1 MPTLNIN
8 GQRVTI
14 GDEFLSLS
22 PDQQNA
28 TVDEIAKTLGA
39 AQQPAQATA
48 AKPEPDQY
56 RAAAMADREKLS
68 KAGVNTDADLP
79 RIGMQGATFNTADE
93 ILAGLTTPLEMIG
106 QKTWNPVEGYRYAKA
121 KQDLALEEGR
131 KKAGLAGTAAEIAGG
146 VMSGSGLARGGA
158 TAARFLAPN
167 AGLGAR
173 SLAAAADAGVMGA
186 VAGGAEGNSLGER
199 ATNAATGGAFGAA
212 VGGAMPGLIKLGG
225 AVLSP
230 LTSNVNA
237 RVNPQKYARSQ
248 VARAIMEGSND
259 PSQIAD
265 DVARAASEGQGI
277 FTVADSMGNPGQRM
291 LSTVTRAPGAGRAN
305 AVEFLEQRQ
314 AGQGRRLA
322 NALIEGFDTPQTAE
336 QTRAAMTAVRG
347 QMADQAYTAARQGA
361 GPVDVSRVVSNIDD
375 TLLPGVNRIVN
386 PQSGIA
392 DDSIEG
398 ALRQVR
404 SRLTDGRS
412 MQTDFA
418 SLQRLRADLSDR
430 IQTAVQSGRGNQ
442 ARMLGQALRELD
454 TAMESAS
461 PGFRAANRQ
470 FAQAS
475 RNIEAI
481 DAGRNAA
488 MRGRT
493 EDIIPEFRALPA
505 EGQQGYRAGYV
516 DPLIQ
521 DVQKGA
527 FGVNKA
533 RPLIND
539 AFADESAA
547 IAPMR
552 TQPQMQRRIGRENTM
567 FETRA
572 QALGGSKTADNLAD
586 QAAMGADPSM
596 IANLISGNWG
606 GVARG
611 ALAAG
616 QNALT
621 GNTPAVR
628 EEVSRILLMR
638 GGNVTAQQM
647 QNILQEAVNR
657 IQLRQLIMGQLG
669 RGAAGGLAVAPPALN
684 ERGQ

>member
-8 GQRVTI
+8 GRKVTV

-22 PDQQNA
+22 PEQQNA
-28 TVDEIAKTLGA
+28 TVDEIAKSFTTPSA
-39 AQQPAQATA
+39 VAPPADSP
-48 AKPEPDQY
+48 KLDQY
-56 RAAAMADREKLS
+56 QQAAIEDRNRMVAAGQSGDAGMARL
-68 KAGVNTDADLP
+68 G
-79 RIGMQGATFNTADE
+79 IQGATFNTADE
-93 ILAGLTTPLEMIG
+93 ILAGLRTPIEMVRRR
-106 QKTWNPVEGYRYAKA
+106 TFSPVEGYKYAKA
-121 KQDLALEEGR
+121 QEDLALSEGR
-131 KKAGLAGTAAEIAGG
+131 KKAGMAGTASEIAGA
-146 VMSGSGLARGGA
+146 VLSGSGLARGGV
-158 TAARFLAPN
+158 TAARFLGEG
-167 AGLGAR
+167 AGLLPR
-173 SLAAAADAGVMGA
+173 SVAAAADAGVMGA
-186 VAGGAEGNSLGER
+186 ISGGAEGNSLEER
-199 ATNAATGGAFGAA
+199 SGNAATGGAFGLVA
-212 VGGAMPGLIKLGG
+212 GGATPGLMKLGG
-225 AVLSP
+225 MALSP
-230 LTSNVNA
+230 ITSNISA
-237 RVNPQKYARSQ
+237 RVNPERYARSQ
-248 VARAIMEGSND
+248 VARAIMEGAKA
-259 PSQIAD
+259 PAQIAD
-265 DVARAASEGQGI
+265 DVAIAAREGQGM

-291 LSTVTRAPGAGRAN
+291 LSTVARSPGAGRTN
-305 AVEFLEQRQ
+305 AVEFLERRQ

-322 NALIEGFDTPQTAE
+322 NALIEGFDTPQTAD
-336 QTRAAMTAVRG
+336 QTRAAMTAARDRA
-347 QMADQAYTAARQGA
+347 ADAAYGAARQGA
-361 GPVDVSRVVSNIDD
+361 GPVDVNRVVSNIDD

-418 SLQRLRADLSDR
+418 SLQRLRSDISDR

-442 ARMLGQALRELD
+442 ARMLGQVLRELD
-454 TAMESAS
+454 TAMERAS
-461 PGFRAANRQ
+461 PGFRDANRQ

-481 DAGRNAA
+481 DTGRNAA

-493 EDIIPEFRALPA
+493 EDTIPAFRALPA
-505 EGQQGYRAGYV
+505 EGQQGYRTGYV

-527 FGVNKA
+527 FGANKA

-539 AFADESAA
+539 AFADEAAA

-552 TQPQMQRRIGRENTM
+552 TQAPMMRRIGRENTM

-572 QALGGSKTADNLAD
+572 QALGGSRTADNLND
-586 QAAMGADPSM
+586 DAAMAVDPSM
-596 IANLISGNWG
+596 IANLLSGNWG
-606 GVARG
+606 GAARG

-638 GGNVTAQQM
+638 GGNVTPQQM
-647 QNILQEAVNR
+647 QNILQEAVQR
-657 IQLRQLIMGQLG
+657 IQIRQMIMGQLG
-669 RGAAGGLAVAPPALN
+669 RGAAGGLAVASQRP
-684 ERGQ
+684 GQ